1 MIYLSV
7 LALPFGVPMQSRHVL
22 LPWQTPH
29 LSLAFGPPHTAVQS
43 ALQSSVELALHLP
56 HLQQEKRKVVVRTRD
71 QQEKEKSWSGLVMST
86 NMKRRAAGS

>member
-1 MIYLSV
+1 MERAHDQQEKKKSWSGLGISEKKKKAWSGGLVIYLSL

-22 LPWQTPH
+22 LPWHTPH

-56 HLQQEKRKVVVRTRD
+56 HL
-71 QQEKEKSWSGLVMST
+71 
-86 NMKRRAAGS
+86 

>member
-1 MIYLSV
+1 MERARDQREKEKAWSGGLVIYLSL

-22 LPWQTPH
+22 LPWHTPH

-56 HLQQEKRKVVVRTRD
+56 HLQQEK
-71 QQEKEKSWSGLVMST
+71 KSRG
-86 NMKRRAAGS
+86 AGS